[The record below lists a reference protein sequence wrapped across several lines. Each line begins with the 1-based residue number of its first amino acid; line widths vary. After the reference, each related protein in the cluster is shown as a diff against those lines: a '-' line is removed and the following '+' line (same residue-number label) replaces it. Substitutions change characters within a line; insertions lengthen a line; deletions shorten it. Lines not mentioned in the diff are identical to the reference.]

1 MVTLSRSDV
10 LQAVSDLLVK
20 QDCISI
26 TELWTPQQKKSVL
39 YCGLKGILNL
49 KDYFNCEIVIK
60 ALVNLDGNLGAHVRS
75 NIMSLDLFK
84 AFD

>member
-1 MVTLSRSDV
+1 M
-10 LQAVSDLLVK
+10 
-20 QDCISI
+20 SI
-26 TELWTPQQKKSVL
+26 EYQKHF
-39 YCGLKGILNL
+39 YTACRFFFI
-49 KDYFNCEIVIK
+49 FEIVIK